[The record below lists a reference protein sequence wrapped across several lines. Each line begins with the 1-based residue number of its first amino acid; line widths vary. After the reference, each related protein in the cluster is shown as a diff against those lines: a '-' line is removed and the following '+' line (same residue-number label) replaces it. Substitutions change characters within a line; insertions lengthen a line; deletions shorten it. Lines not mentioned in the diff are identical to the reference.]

1 MAMSGSKCVGFTS
14 VLTGAHTDEVVYEVH
29 DIVGALGLTS
39 ADIDA
44 TASAA
49 KNTVASGTYNT
60 YVTKDGYWLKGHI
73 VNIMICSNVT
83 TPQVVSIKGQEYA
96 GGVMREFYLEKDI
109 PVGSA
114 PNNVIELTCICLEE
128 GLRIKVSCT
137 GGVDVLVSGL
147 IDIGV
152 A

>member
-1 MAMSGSKCVGFTS
+1 
-14 VLTGAHTDEVVYEVH
+14 
-29 DIVGALGLTS
+29 
-39 ADIDA
+39 
-44 TASAA
+44 
-49 KNTVASGTYNT
+49 
-60 YVTKDGYWLKGHI
+60 
-73 VNIMICSNVT
+73 
-83 TPQVVSIKGQEYA
+83 
-96 GGVMREFYLEKDI
+96 MREFYLEKDI